1 VAAASVGIK
10 GPLPVYASSVLVLP
24 CVHLPAEQCTNQSQ
38 MAEGVLVCAF
48 QCSGRGKY
56 VGMYS
61 LLRFFSAGVP
71 PAELYLTLSALP
83 LAPALLRG
91 GMEGHPNRACGL

>member
-1 VAAASVGIK
+1 MYQSKPNGGRHA
-10 GPLPVYASSVLVLP
+10 
-24 CVHLPAEQCTNQSQ
+24 CVRFSMQRQ
-38 MAEGVLVCAF
+38 
-48 QCSGRGKY
+48 GKY